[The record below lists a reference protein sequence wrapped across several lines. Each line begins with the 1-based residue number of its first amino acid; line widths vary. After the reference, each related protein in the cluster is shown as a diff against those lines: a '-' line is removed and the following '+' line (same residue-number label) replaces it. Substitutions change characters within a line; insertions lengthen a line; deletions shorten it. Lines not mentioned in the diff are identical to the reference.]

1 MLDVNVIRS
10 NPDMIRT
17 MLRNRNKDEEIL
29 DRFLAADSEW
39 RSLTDE
45 NNRLRKVR
53 NEVSLQISKMPKGE
67 EKDARIAEMREVSE
81 KVKAN
86 DERMAELEEI
96 RQDCVLNIPNIPHES
111 VPIGK
116 DEHDNVVV
124 YEKGEKRVFDFKP
137 KEHWEIAEDLDI
149 IDFERGTKVAGS
161 GFYCLKGDGA
171 RLERALINYF
181 LDTHQDQGY
190 TELFPPVVVNKNAV
204 IGTGQYPNLKDDM
217 YYLER
222 DDMFLNPTAEVPITN
237 LLQDEILEK
246 EQLPIYYTASLPSFR
261 REVGKHA
268 DTKGI
273 IRVHEFNKVEMVN
286 FVLPENSYARLEE
299 LRQNAEDL
307 ITGLG
312 LPYRVLLLCTGDM
325 SFSCSKCYD
334 LELYAPGKDAWLEA
348 SSCSNEC
355 SVLFRETNLGRPP
368 WRIWYFTDFQARR
381 ARIKYRPEPHLKS
394 EFVHTL
400 NGSGLALPRTMV
412 AILENYQNKDGTVTI
427 PEVLRPYMRGQEII
441 GRR

>member
-1 MLDVNVIRS
+1 MLDINVIRQD
-10 NPDMIRT
+10 PEKIRT
-17 MLRNRNKDEEIL
+17 MLKNRNKNDAIL
-29 DRFLAADSEW
+29 DRLLDADSEW

-45 NNRLRKVR
+45 NNRLRKLR
-53 NEVSLQISKMPKGE
+53 NEVSMEISKMAKGE
-67 EKDARIAEMREVSE
+67 EKDSKIKEMREVAD
-81 KVKAN
+81 KIKAN
-86 DERMAELEEI
+86 DDRMSELEVI
-96 RQDCVLNIPNIPHES
+96 RSDCILNIPNIPHES

-124 YEKGEKRVFDFKP
+124 YEVGEKRKFTFKP
-137 KEHWEIAEDLDI
+137 KEHWEIAENLDI
-149 IDFERGTKVAGS
+149 IEFERGVKISGS
-161 GFYCLKGDGA
+161 GFYVMKGDGA

-181 LDTHQDQGY
+181 LDTHMKQGY
-190 TELFPPVVVNKNAV
+190 TELVVPGIINKAAV

-246 EQLPIYYTASLPSFR
+246 EQLPIYYTANLTSYR

-273 IRVHEFNKVEMVN
+273 IRVHEFRKTEMVN

-299 LRQNAEDL
+299 LRKNAEDL
-307 ITGLG
+307 IVGLG

-334 LELYAPGKDAWLEA
+334 LELYAPGKDAWLEC
-348 SSCSNEC
+348 SSCSN
-355 SVLFRETNLGRPP
+355 
-368 WRIWYFTDFQARR
+368 FTDFQARR

-400 NGSGLALPRTMV
+400 NGSGLALPRTIV
-412 AILENYQNKDGTVTI
+412 AILENYQNEDGSVTI
-427 PEVLRPYMRGQEII
+427 PEVLRPYMGGQEKITKK
-441 GRR
+441 

>member
-17 MLRNRNKDEEIL
+17 MLINRNKDTAIL
-29 DRFLAADSEW
+29 DRFLEADSEW
-39 RSLTDE
+39 RKLTDE
-45 NNRLRKVR
+45 NNRLRKIR
-53 NEVSLQISKMPKGE
+53 NEVSQQISKMPKGE
-67 EKDARIAEMREVSE
+67 EKDAKILEMREVGN
-81 KVKAN
+81 KIKAN
-86 DERMAELEEI
+86 DDRMADLEGI

-111 VPIGK
+111 VPLGK
-116 DEHDNVVV
+116 DENDNVVI
-124 YEKGEKRVFDFKP
+124 YESGNIREFDFEP
-137 KEHWEIAEDLDI
+137 KEHWQIAEDLDI
-149 IDFERGTKVAGS
+149 IDFERGAKVAGS

-181 LDTHQDQGY
+181 LDVHQDQGY
-190 TELFPPVVVNKNAV
+190 TEVFPPVVVNKNAV

-222 DDMFLNPTAEVPITN
+222 DDMFLNPTAEVPLTN
-237 LLQDEILEK
+237 MLQDEILEK
-246 EQLPIYYTASLPSFR
+246 EQLPIYYTAYLPSFR

-286 FVLPENSYARLEE
+286 FVHPDVSYDRLEE
-299 LRQNAEDL
+299 LRKNAEDL
-307 ITGLG
+307 INGLG

-334 LELYAPGKDAWLEA
+334 LELYAPGKKGWLEA
-348 SSCSNEC
+348 SSVSN
-355 SVLFRETNLGRPP
+355 
-368 WRIWYFTDFQARR
+368 FTDFQARR

-394 EFVHTL
+394 EFIHTL

>member
-1 MLDVNVIRS
+1 
-10 NPDMIRT
+10 
-17 MLRNRNKDEEIL
+17 
-29 DRFLAADSEW
+29 
-39 RSLTDE
+39 
-45 NNRLRKVR
+45 
-53 NEVSLQISKMPKGE
+53 
-67 EKDARIAEMREVSE
+67 
-81 KVKAN
+81 
-86 DERMAELEEI
+86 RMAELEEI

-111 VPIGK
+111 VPLGK
-116 DEHDNVVV
+116 DENDNVVV
-124 YEKGEKRVFDFKP
+124 YEAGRRRTFGFKP

-149 IDFERGTKVAGS
+149 IDFERGAKVAGS

-171 RLERALINYF
+171 RLERALVNYF
-181 LDTHQDQGY
+181 LDMHQDQGY
-190 TELFPPVVVNKNAV
+190 TEIFPPVVVNKNAV

-222 DDMFLNPTAEVPITN
+222 DDMFLNPTAEVPVTN
-237 LLQDEILEK
+237 LLQDEILDK
-246 EQLPIYYTASLPSFR
+246 SQLPIYYTAYLPSFR

-299 LRQNAEDL
+299 LRKNAED
-307 ITGLG
+307 IINGLD

-348 SSCSNEC
+348 SSVSN
-355 SVLFRETNLGRPP
+355 
-368 WRIWYFTDFQARR
+368 FTDFQARR

-394 EFVHTL
+394 EFIHTL

-412 AILENYQNKDGTVTI
+412 AILENYQNKDGTVTV
-427 PEVLRPYMRGQEII
+427 PEVLRPYMRGQETI

>member
-1 MLDVNVIRS
+1 MLDINVIRQD
-10 NPDMIRT
+10 PERIRA
-17 MLRNRNKDEEIL
+17 MLKNRNKDDAIL
-29 DRFLAADSEW
+29 DRLLTADSEW
-39 RSLTDE
+39 RKLTDE
-45 NNRLRKVR
+45 NNSLRKLR
-53 NEVSLQISKMPKGE
+53 NEVSMSISKMPKGA
-67 EKDARIAEMREVSE
+67 EKDAKIVEMREVAD
-81 KVKAN
+81 KIKAN
-86 DERMAELEEI
+86 DDRMAQLDEI
-96 RQDCVLNIPNIPHES
+96 RTDCILNIPNIPHES

-124 YEKGEKRVFDFKP
+124 YEVGEKRKFTFKP

-149 IDFERGTKVAGS
+149 IEFERGVKITGS
-161 GFYCLKGDGA
+161 GFYVMKGDGA

-181 LDTHQDQGY
+181 LDTHMKQGY
-190 TELFPPVVVNKNAV
+190 TELVVPGIINKNAV

-246 EQLPIYYTASLPSFR
+246 DQLPIYYTANLTSYR

-273 IRVHEFNKVEMVN
+273 IRVHEFRKTEMVN

-299 LRQNAEDL
+299 LRKNAED
-307 ITGLG
+307 IIVGLG

-334 LELYAPGKDAWLEA
+334 LELYAPGKDAWLEC
-348 SSCSNEC
+348 SSCSN
-355 SVLFRETNLGRPP
+355 
-368 WRIWYFTDFQARR
+368 FTDFQARR

-400 NGSGLALPRTMV
+400 NGSGLALPRTIV
-412 AILENYQNKDGTVTI
+412 AILENYQNEDGSVTI
-427 PEVLRPYMRGQEII
+427 PEVLRPYMGGQEVIKKK
-441 GRR
+441 

>member
-1 MLDVNVIRS
+1 MLDINVIRQD
-10 NPDMIRT
+10 PERIRT
-17 MLRNRNKDEEIL
+17 MLKNRNKDDAIL
-29 DRFLAADSEW
+29 DRLLDADSEW

-45 NNRLRKVR
+45 NNRLRKLR
-53 NEVSLQISKMPKGE
+53 NEVSMEISKMAKGE
-67 EKDARIAEMREVSE
+67 EKDSKIKEMREVAD
-81 KVKAN
+81 KIKAN
-86 DERMAELEEI
+86 DDRMSELEVI
-96 RQDCVLNIPNIPHES
+96 RSDCILNIPNIPHES

-124 YEKGEKRVFDFKP
+124 YEVGEKRKFTFKP

-149 IDFERGTKVAGS
+149 IEFERGVKISGS
-161 GFYCLKGDGA
+161 GFYVMKGDGA

-181 LDTHQDQGY
+181 LDTHMKQGY
-190 TELFPPVVVNKNAV
+190 TELVVPGIINKAAV

-246 EQLPIYYTASLPSFR
+246 EQLPIYYTANLTSYR

-273 IRVHEFNKVEMVN
+273 IRVHEFRKTEMVN

-299 LRQNAEDL
+299 LRKNAEDL
-307 ITGLG
+307 IVGLG

-334 LELYAPGKDAWLEA
+334 LELYAPGKDAWLEC
-348 SSCSNEC
+348 SSCSN
-355 SVLFRETNLGRPP
+355 
-368 WRIWYFTDFQARR
+368 FTDFQARR

-400 NGSGLALPRTMV
+400 NGSGLALPRTIV
-412 AILENYQNKDGTVTI
+412 AILENYQNEDGSVTI
-427 PEVLRPYMRGQEII
+427 PEVLRPYMGGQEKITKK
-441 GRR
+441 

>member
-17 MLRNRNKDEEIL
+17 MIRNRNRDETIL
-29 DRFLAADSEW
+29 DRFLEADSEW

-45 NNRLRKVR
+45 NNRLRKTR
-53 NEVSLQISKMPKGE
+53 NDVSLQISKMPKGE
-67 EKDARIAEMREVSE
+67 EKDAKIAEMREVGD
-81 KVKAN
+81 KIKAN
-86 DERMAELEEI
+86 DARMAELEEI
-96 RQDCVLNIPNIPHES
+96 RNDCVLNIPNIPHES

-116 DEHDNVVV
+116 DDTENVVV
-124 YEKGEKRVFDFKP
+124 YEAGEKRKFDFKP
-137 KEHWEIAEDLDI
+137 KEHWELAEDLDI
-149 IDFERGTKVAGS
+149 IDFDRGTKVAGS
-161 GFYCLKGDGA
+161 GFYVMKGDGA

-181 LDTHQDQGY
+181 LDMHKDQGY
-190 TELFPPVVVNKNAV
+190 TELVVPAVVNKAAV

-217 YYLER
+217 YYLQK
-222 DDMFLNPTAEVPITN
+222 DDMYLNPTAEVPITN
-237 LLQDEILEK
+237 LLQDEILDK
-246 EQLPIYYTASLPSFR
+246 SQLPIYYTANLTSYR

-273 IRVHEFNKVEMVN
+273 IRVHEFRKTEMVN
-286 FVLPENSYARLEE
+286 FVEPSKSYERLEE
-299 LRQNAEDL
+299 LRKNAEDL
-307 ITGLG
+307 INGLQ

-348 SSCSNEC
+348 SSCSN
-355 SVLFRETNLGRPP
+355 
-368 WRIWYFTDFQARR
+368 FTDFQARR

-400 NGSGLALPRTMV
+400 NGSGLALPRTIV
-412 AILENYQNKDGTVTI
+412 AVMENYQNKDGTITI
-427 PEVLRPYMRGQEII
+427 PEVLRPYMRGQEVID
-441 GRR
+441 RKH

>member
-17 MLRNRNKDEEIL
+17 MIRNRNRDESIL
-29 DRFLAADSEW
+29 DRFLEADSEW
-39 RSLTDE
+39 RALTDE
-45 NNRLRKVR
+45 NNRLRKTR
-53 NEVSLQISKMPKGE
+53 NDVSLEISKMPKGE
-67 EKDARIAEMREVSE
+67 EKDKKIAEMRTVGD
-81 KVKAN
+81 KIKAN
-86 DERMAELEEI
+86 DDRMAELEEI

-116 DEHDNVVV
+116 DDTENVVV
-124 YEKGEKRVFDFKP
+124 YEAGEKRKFDFKP
-137 KEHWEIAEDLDI
+137 KEHWELAEDLDI
-149 IDFERGTKVAGS
+149 IDFDRGTKVAGS
-161 GFYCLKGDGA
+161 GFYVMKGDGA

-181 LDTHQDQGY
+181 LDVHKDQGY
-190 TELFPPVVVNKNAV
+190 TELVVPAVINKAAV

-217 YYLER
+217 YYLTK
-222 DDMFLNPTAEVPITN
+222 DDMYLNPTAEVPITN
-237 LLQDEILEK
+237 LLQDEILDRS
-246 EQLPIYYTASLPSFR
+246 QLPIYYTANLTSYR

-273 IRVHEFNKVEMVN
+273 IRVHEFRKTEMVN
-286 FVLPENSYARLEE
+286 FVEPSKSYERLEE
-299 LRQNAEDL
+299 LRKNAED
-307 ITGLG
+307 IINGLQ

-348 SSCSNEC
+348 SSCSN
-355 SVLFRETNLGRPP
+355 
-368 WRIWYFTDFQARR
+368 FTDFQARR

-400 NGSGLALPRTMV
+400 NGSGLALPRTVV
-412 AILENYQNKDGTVTI
+412 AVMENYQNKDGTITV